1 MNKHP
6 VQRLLESQGIRTF
19 SYGGREGRMTK
30 CLGAYCSLGGLLR
43 AVSAA
48 SAWFIDSSDLNSF
61 VTEIAGATTNSGRLF
76 YWSNIRFI
84 EGPSAVELENTNA
97 SAT

>member
-1 MNKHP
+1 MHTQPMNKHP
-6 VQRLLESQGIRTF
+6 VQKLLESQGIRTF
-19 SYGGREGRMTK
+19 SYCGREGRMTK

-48 SAWFIDSSDLNSF
+48 SAYFVDSPSLNLF

-76 YWSNIRFI
+76 YWSNIRYV
-84 EGPSAVELENTNA
+84 GLENTNA